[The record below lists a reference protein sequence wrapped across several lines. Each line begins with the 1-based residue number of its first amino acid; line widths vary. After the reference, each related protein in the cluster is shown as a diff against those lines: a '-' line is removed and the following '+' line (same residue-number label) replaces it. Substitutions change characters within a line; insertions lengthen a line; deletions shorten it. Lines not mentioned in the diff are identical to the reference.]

1 MLREVY
7 KKDKLT
13 FDRLPNDYVS
23 LSLNV
28 DFYENL
34 QLILRKPAERRTFVN
49 ALNMILDVQEVCQ
62 MNGGRLLC
70 KYGVCRVEKRI

>member
-1 MLREVY
+1 MIMGIIPI
-7 KKDKLT
+7 T
-13 FDRLPNDYVS
+13 VS
-23 LSLNV
+23 ISV

-70 KYGVCRVEKRI
+70 K

>member
-1 MLREVY
+1 MIMGIIPI
-7 KKDKLT
+7 T
-13 FDRLPNDYVS
+13 VS
-23 LSLNV
+23 ISV

-49 ALNMILDVQEVCQ
+49 APNMILDVQEVCQ

-70 KYGVCRVEKRI
+70 K